1 MGAHSKKPLAR
12 KPIELPADYQEGPER
27 KVVSLEPDGVLCIP
41 VLGFD
46 DFRRPVKASPLHL
59 HREYIEISYCVRGDL
74 SFELGGETHPFRPG
88 TVFVSL
94 PGEKHRLST
103 WPHGISKY
111 WMLFRI
117 PKKGFPCLHL
127 SPKEVRWLVDEL
139 MHLPRR
145 SFEDVSG
152 VCETFRRIFRLYEA
166 RTRKTPERTFRL
178 RTAVADL
185 LLAIVD
191 SANSAP
197 RVHPDLRLRAVADEM
212 REHPERQFDFLR
224 KAAECGMSR
233 SSFDV
238 RFKKSLGYSPRT
250 YLIRCRV
257 ELAKILLEQGKSVG
271 YIADLFGYSA
281 PRHFSTQ
288 FKAVIGR
295 TPRQVRMSA
304 KSLM

>member
-1 MGAHSKKPLAR
+1 MSTCSKKSPTR
-12 KPIELPADYQEGPER
+12 KPIELPADYQYGSER
-27 KVVSLEPDGVLCIP
+27 KVVSLESDGVLCIP

-46 DFRRPVKASPLHL
+46 DFRRLVKASPLHS
-59 HREYIEISYCVRGDL
+59 HRECIEISYCVRGDL
-74 SFELGGETHPFRPG
+74 SFELGSETHSFCPG

-111 WMLFRI
+111 WMLFRV

-127 SPKEVRWLVDEL
+127 SPKEVMWLVDEF

-152 VCETFRRIFRLYEA
+152 VCEAFRRLFHLYETL
-166 RTRKTPERTFRL
+166 TRKTPERTFRL

-197 RVHPDLRLRAVADEM
+197 RIHPDKRLRTVADEM
-212 REHPERQFDFLR
+212 REHPERRFDFIQ

-250 YLIRCRV
+250 YLIRCRMDA
-257 ELAKILLEQGKSVG
+257 AKRLLSAGKSVG
-271 YIADLFGYSA
+271 YVANFLGYGA
-281 PRHFSTQ
+281 ARHFSER
-288 FKAVIGR
+288 FKAITGKM
-295 TPRQVRMSA
+295 PREVKEIR
-304 KSLM
+304 LH